1 MSDCGCRQMVTTT
14 AERKILQIAL
24 VLNATMF
31 VIGLVAGLLA
41 QSTSLI
47 ADSLDM
53 LADASAYTI
62 GLFAIG
68 RSLRFKA
75 SAATLSGSILL
86 LLGAGVL
93 LEVLRR
99 AWLGSC
105 PESTT
110 MIIVA
115 CVSLTVNASVLRMLG
130 RFRKGEAHLR
140 ATWIFT
146 RADVI
151 VNLGV
156 IISGILVALTH
167 SRYPDLIVGFA
178 IGLYVIKEAIEIL
191 GDAQKVYVIKGED

>member
-1 MSDCGCRQMVTTT
+1 MSNCGCHQTATTDN
-14 AERKILQIAL
+14 ERKILQIAL
-24 VLNATMF
+24 ILNATMF
-31 VIGLVAGLLA
+31 VVGLIAGILA
-41 QSTSLI
+41 HSTGLI

-62 GLFAIG
+62 GLYAIG
-68 RSLRFKA
+68 RSLRLK
-75 SAATLSGSILL
+75 SIAATLSGSLL
-86 LLGAGVL
+86 LVLGVGVL
-93 LEVLRR
+93 VEVIRR
-99 AWLGSC
+99 TWLGSV

-115 CVSLTVNASVLRMLG
+115 SISLLVNSNVLRLLSQ
-130 RFRKGEAHLR
+130 FRKAEAHLR

-167 SRYPDLIVGFA
+167 SRFPDLLVGFA
-178 IGLYVIKEAIEIL
+178 IGLYVIKEAFGIL
-191 GDAQKVYVIKGED
+191 KDARLSS